1 MENKFSYTLVGAF
14 IVGFSLLFMA
24 LSVWLTVGTEKVS
37 YVQYRVVTQESV
49 AGLSVNS
56 NIDYQGVQVGK
67 VANISLNQDDPRFVT
82 ILLNINSGTPI
93 KEDTKAVLIAKGITG
108 LVGVSLTDGTPDSK
122 LLLPTDHEPVP
133 RIQNGPSLSK
143 RLDEAIN
150 NITTS
155 VAGLSDQF
163 DGLLNDE
170 NIASINVTIKN
181 IEAITTALN
190 QSAPKVEKLIDDTS
204 VLVATGND
212 IAVDAKPR
220 INKLLEELKTTP
232 EEINA
237 LLREWR
243 TVANNTDGTIS
254 QLGPELSQMLFTI
267 STLLEELRHQPSSL
281 IMGKPQNKKGPGE

>member
-204 VLVATGND
+204 VLVAKGND

-232 EEINA
+232 EEING

-254 QLGPELSQMLFTI
+254 QLGPELSQILFTI